1 MTMAPSETSYRRDPV
16 SELFDGPAGTHL
28 RAAYARPGSPVSR
41 PLIPP
46 TMAHRLWAVGMGINL
61 DGADPAKAAVG
72 TVVNRWDAAL
82 ERALYWRHRW
92 FWDGGAGLRA
102 ERRTVPVS
110 GRTLRVEFSAR
121 ARRFT
126 VGPRSFYA
134 RTVRLTVVPGG
145 DRALRAV
152 MALAPAERIYDN
164 RGEPAGKHSDPADR
178 DWQ

>member
-1 MTMAPSETSYRRDPV
+1 MTMPLSGSSYRRDPV

-28 RAAYARPGSPVSR
+28 RAAYARPGSAVSR

-46 TMAHRLWAVGMGINL
+46 TMSHRLWAAGLGINL
-61 DGADPAKAAVG
+61 DGPDPAKAAVG
-72 TVVNRWDAAL
+72 TIMNRWDAAL
-82 ERALYWRHRW
+82 ERALYWQHRW
-92 FWDGGAGLRA
+92 FWDGGGGLRA

-110 GRTLRVEFSAR
+110 GRSLRVAFSAR

-134 RTVRLTVVPGG
+134 RTVRLTVVQGSLRPVLAMG
-145 DRALRAV
+145 DGD
-152 MALAPAERIYDN
+152 RIYDD
-164 RGEPAGKHSDPADR
+164 RGNPAGKHSSPADR